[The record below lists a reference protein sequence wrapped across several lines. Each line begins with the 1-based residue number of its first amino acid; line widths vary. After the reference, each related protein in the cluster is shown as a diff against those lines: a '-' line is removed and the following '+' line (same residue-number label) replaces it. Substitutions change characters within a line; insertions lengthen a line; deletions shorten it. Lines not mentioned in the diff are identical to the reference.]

1 MSVKRIEFL
10 MLKLVIFIKIKSSCR
25 IQGKKKIEKK
35 TLRTNGRVS
44 YQSSKTNL
52 IFQL

>member
-10 MLKLVIFIKIKSSCR
+10 RLKLVNYMKIKSSCR

-35 TLRTNGRVS
+35 TYERTVE
-44 YQSSKTNL
+44 YL
-52 IFQL
+52 IKAVKQT

>member
-10 MLKLVIFIKIKSSCR
+10 MLKLVIFIKIKSGCR

-35 TLRTNGRVS
+35 TYERTVE
-44 YQSSKTNL
+44 YL
-52 IFQL
+52 IKAVKQT